1 MALVAKRE
9 LLYPSAGRSRVCSL
23 WEPFL
28 CHCRATVHIQV
39 NDVNEYA
46 PVFKEKSYKATVI
59 EGKRYDNILKV
70 EAVDAD
76 CSPQFSQ
83 ICSYEIVT
91 PDVPFAIDK
100 DGKRQSQVGWEF
112 WDFCLCTSMLK
123 KAVLEVV

>member
-1 MALVAKRE
+1 M
-9 LLYPSAGRSRVCSL
+9 
-23 WEPFL
+23 
-28 CHCRATVHIQV
+28 

-83 ICSYEIVT
+83 ICNYEIVT

-100 DGKRQSQVGWEF
+100 DGKIMVRDGVGFTVICCPKNRCSNW
-112 WDFCLCTSMLK
+112 S
-123 KAVLEVV
+123 A